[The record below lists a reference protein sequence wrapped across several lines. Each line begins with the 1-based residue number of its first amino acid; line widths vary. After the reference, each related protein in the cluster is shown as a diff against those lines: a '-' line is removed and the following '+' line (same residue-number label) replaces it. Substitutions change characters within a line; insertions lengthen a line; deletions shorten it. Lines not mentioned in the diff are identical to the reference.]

1 MVEEIMINEWKE
13 FLAYTEKPKYTV
25 TGKRNTSYLGRF
37 TFKTLLD
44 FEGIG
49 RIFTII
55 ARGYLFHNR
64 DGSLLDG
71 DAYERADYA
80 CRALCAWCSI
90 PEKKTATPKA
100 EWQSKS
106 DFREYHEEFP
116 DLVNAKG
123 EGWFYRHVHSI
134 TRFVKNN
141 PDLISDSAQK
151 SCQQLAKGFDKE
163 WRDKVVHYQVPLFTQ
178 TTRASWGI
186 RFEGIVADA
195 LTLGP
200 LRTDEPDI
208 SPLLIEK
215 VSLLLPKGVPID
227 VVCMLIAYYKANK
240 PDDSKWVVLPVAS
253 FDAYYGNTNFSRKY
267 LSKIPEEILMRS
279 EQMLGV
285 SRFTVLQLY

>member
-1 MVEEIMINEWKE
+1 MINEWKE
-13 FLAYTEKPKYTV
+13 FLAYTEKQKYAAA
-25 TGKRNTSYLGRF
+25 GKRDTSYLGRF

-49 RIFTII
+49 RILTII
-55 ARGYLFHNR
+55 ARGYLFHDR

-71 DAYERADYA
+71 DAYDRADYA
-80 CRALCAWCSI
+80 YRALCAWCSI
-90 PEKKTATPKA
+90 PEKKNTTPKA
-100 EWQSKS
+100 EWQSQS

-116 DLVNAKG
+116 ELVNAKG
-123 EGWFYRHVHSI
+123 EGWFYRHIHGI
-134 TRFVKNN
+134 TRFSKNN

-163 WRDKVVHYQVPLFTQ
+163 WRDKVVHYQVPLFTPS
-178 TTRASWGI
+178 TRASWGI

-200 LRTDEPDI
+200 LRNEEADI
-208 SPLLIEK
+208 SPALMEK
-215 VSLLLPKGVPID
+215 VSSLLPKGVPAE

-240 PDDSKWVVLPVAS
+240 PDDSDWVVLPVAS

-267 LSKIPEEILMRS
+267 LSKIPEEIMERS
-279 EQMLGV
+279 EQRSGV
-285 SRFTVLQLY
+285 SRFRMPSESLF